1 MAPVKDFRLLSFDS
15 KTLDR
20 CGRYIG
26 RETYRKLY
34 TIENIF
40 RVVINT
46 ILSVEIPLPDD
57 WWQIAVDRDI
67 RGKAERFQKNY
78 LKKSWHG
85 KPGAHGIYYIDLKD
99 LNEILRA
106 NANLFDPVI
115 PDLDKW
121 MLGVEE
127 LRLPRN
133 VVAHMN
139 FPSKT
144 DIKRID
150 VFYEDCLNLL
160 TLVQGKITLKIP

>member
-1 MAPVKDFRLLSFDS
+1 MASVRDFRLLSFDRA
-15 KTLDR
+15 TLDK

-26 RETYRKLY
+26 RETYYKLY

-46 ILSVEIPLPDD
+46 ILSIEIPFPND
-57 WWQIAVDRDI
+57 WWQIAVDSEI

-78 LKKSWHG
+78 LKRPWHG
-85 KPGAHGIYYIDLKD
+85 KPGTHGIYYIDLKD

-115 PDLDKW
+115 PDLDRW
-121 MLGVEE
+121 MVGVEE

-144 DIKRID
+144 DIRRID
-150 VFYEDCLNLL
+150 VFYDDCLILL
-160 TLVQGKITLKIP
+160 TLVQEKTILKIP

>member
-15 KTLDR
+15 KTIDR

-46 ILSVEIPLPDD
+46 ILSVQIPLPDD

-150 VFYEDCLNLL
+150 VFYEDCLSLL

>member
-1 MAPVKDFRLLSFDS
+1 MPPLKDFRLSSFNS
-15 KTLDR
+15 ITIDR
-20 CGRYIG
+20 CGNYIG
-26 RETYRKLY
+26 RQTYQKLY
-34 TIENIF
+34 TIENVF
-40 RVVINT
+40 RVVIHSV
-46 ILSVEIPLPDD
+46 LSVQIPKPDD
-57 WWQIAVDRDI
+57 WWYIAVDVNI
-67 RGKAERFQKNY
+67 REKAKRFQKSY

-85 KPGAHGIYYIDLKD
+85 KPGTHGIYYIDLKD

-121 MLGVEE
+121 ILGIEE

-144 DIKRID
+144 DMKRID
-150 VFYEDCLNLL
+150 VFYDDCLHLV
-160 TLVQGKITLKIP
+160 TLVQAKLTLNIP